1 MKFYIDFEATQ
12 YTENIISIGCV
23 AENGDSFSSLVNCPY
38 KVGSFVTQLTGI
50 TNDMVSTAPSPD

>member
-23 AENGDSFSSLVNCPY
+23 AENGDSFSSLVN
-38 KVGSFVTQLTGI
+38 
-50 TNDMVSTAPSPD
+50 